1 MEESGKYQ
9 HILEAAMDLF
19 SERGFETTSVQDIA
33 QTAGIAKGTVYLY
46 FKSKEDLVQQV
57 YRYCYDMDIRACE
70 EGVEEQKNTIDKL
83 CRRMDNIIDYLLSHP
98 KEARIEQMYQT
109 FSSAREHT
117 HYYREEMYKAIEKVV
132 KEGSEKGEL
141 RDLPVSLLSRFITGS
156 PRDCIMAFSRNRIYG
171 KAKTLNNSVTSS
183 SATVSRRYQRNPKGY
198 HFGLPAGVR
207 EILKDTTLAF
217 RPESGERKEKK

>member
-19 SERGFETTSVQDIA
+19 SERGFETTSIQDIA

-117 HYYREEMYKAIEKVV
+117 PYYREEMYKAIEKVV

-141 RDLPVSLLSRFITGS
+141 RDLPVSLLSRIYYGIAQGLYHGFQQEPDLWKSEDIKQQCHQLI
-156 PRDCIMAFSRNRIYG
+156 RDSFTPISR
-171 KAKTLNNSVTSS
+171 KS
-183 SATVSRRYQRNPKGY
+183 
-198 HFGLPAGVR
+198 
-207 EILKDTTLAF
+207 
-217 RPESGERKEKK
+217 

>member
-70 EGVEEQKNTIDKL
+70 EGVEEQKK
-83 CRRMDNIIDYLLSHP
+83 
-98 KEARIEQMYQT
+98 
-109 FSSAREHT
+109 
-117 HYYREEMYKAIEKVV
+117 
-132 KEGSEKGEL
+132 
-141 RDLPVSLLSRFITGS
+141 
-156 PRDCIMAFSRNRIYG
+156 
-171 KAKTLNNSVTSS
+171 VTS
-183 SATVSRRYQRNPKGY
+183 VLLYCICQC
-198 HFGLPAGVR
+198 
-207 EILKDTTLAF
+207 I
-217 RPESGERKEKK
+217 